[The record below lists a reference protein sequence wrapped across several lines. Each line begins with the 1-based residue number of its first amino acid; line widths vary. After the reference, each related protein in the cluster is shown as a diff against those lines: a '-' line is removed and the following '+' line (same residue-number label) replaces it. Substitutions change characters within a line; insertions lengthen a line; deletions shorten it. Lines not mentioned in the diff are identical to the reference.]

1 MSQRAV
7 YESKLI
13 ETDTDILKYQ
23 FGQIEGDTD
32 FDLMRVVFKEFIE
45 LPILRKMERGEAVI
59 SMAQSP
65 LLNNIVRVNV
75 AEKTN
80 EHLILY
86 SISGSLLANKI
97 VPIEESNAEDKYVYI
112 KLNDGTA
119 IRLINA
125 SDRNLSMVIFLH
137 IITDLLDGMKPS
149 VDPSDYIPCCRTCVF
164 QAENMKYYLGLLEE
178 DYRDEIK
185 TRVGCVLGRENY
197 DVDRNEAEC
206 EYYIR
211 NTYPDTA
218 DIFAVIMDLFGA

>member
-1 MSQRAV
+1 LSQRAV
-7 YESKLI
+7 YESTLI
-13 ETDTDILKYQ
+13 EADTDIYKYQ
-23 FGQIEGDTD
+23 FAQIEGDTD
-32 FDLMRVVFKEFIE
+32 FDLMGVVFKEFIE

-65 LLNNIVRVNV
+65 LLNNIVRINV
-75 AEKTN
+75 TEKED

-97 VPIEESNAEDKYVYI
+97 VSIEENNIDDKFVYI

-119 IRLINA
+119 IRLVNA

-137 IITDLLDGMKPS
+137 IITDLLDGMKPI
-149 VDPSDYIPCCRTCVF
+149 VDPANYNPCCRTCVF
-164 QAENMKYYLGLLEE
+164 QAENIKYYLGLLEE

-185 TRVGCVLGRENY
+185 LREGCVLGRENY
-197 DVDRNEAEC
+197 DVERNEVEC

-211 NTYPDTA
+211 NTYPDTT

>member
-1 MSQRAV
+1 LSQRAV

-13 ETDTDILKYQ
+13 GTDIDILKYQ
-23 FGQIEGDTD
+23 FEQIEGDTD
-32 FDLMRVVFKEFIE
+32 FDLMRVIFKEFIE
-45 LPILRKMERGEAVI
+45 LPILRKMERGEAI
-59 SMAQSP
+59 INMAQSP
-65 LLNNIVRVNV
+65 LLNNVVRVNV
-75 AEKTN
+75 TEKVR

-86 SISGSLLANKI
+86 SVSSSLLANKI
-97 VPIEESNAEDKYVYI
+97 IPIEEVNTEDKYVYI

-119 IRLINA
+119 IRLVNA

-137 IITDLLDGMKPS
+137 VVADLLDGMKPII
-149 VDPSDYIPCCRTCVF
+149 DPTSYNPCCHTCVF
-164 QAENMKYYLGLLEE
+164 QTENIKYYLGLLEE

-197 DVDRNEAEC
+197 DVDRNEVEC

-218 DIFAVIMDLFGA
+218 DVFAVIMDLFGA